1 MRIISGFLKGRRIK
15 QLKGFHSRPTTDFAK
30 EGLFNVLEH
39 STEIDGALILDLF
52 AGTGNISYEF
62 ISRGAKTVFSVDSN
76 YASVQFVKKT
86 SKFLNIPNTC
96 HQIVKSDGIKYLN
109 NCELDFNIIFADPP
123 FDYTNYEGLIDSV
136 NAHSKLKS
144 NGVLIVEHF
153 KKVDLSAL
161 NGYQKSHMFGNVCF
175 SFFNF
180 E

>member
-15 QLKGFHSRPTTDFAK
+15 ELKGFHSRPTTDFAK

-39 STEIDGALILDLF
+39 STKIDGALILDLF

-76 YASVQFVKKT
+76 YVSVQFVKKT

-96 HQIVKSDGIKYLN
+96 HQIVKSDGIK
-109 NCELDFNIIFADPP
+109 
-123 FDYTNYEGLIDSV
+123 
-136 NAHSKLKS
+136 
-144 NGVLIVEHF
+144 
-153 KKVDLSAL
+153 
-161 NGYQKSHMFGNVCF
+161 
-175 SFFNF
+175 F